1 MAHAA
6 RPLPRSATA
15 EAPDEPRLRRT
26 IGLGSAVAL
35 YSGAVLGTGIL
46 VLPAVAAETAGP
58 ASLIAWAG
66 LSLLSLPLALTFA
79 ALARR
84 QPVAGGFTAYIVRA
98 FGRRWGAV
106 AGWLFLAQVPT
117 GTAFVGFLAAS
128 YLAAPFGLG
137 RDAQLAIALTF
148 IGLAYGLNLLGLRLV
163 GAVQTVATV
172 GVLALVIGVVLA
184 ANRDVRGEAFVPFA
198 PLGFSAIGLAAVQV
212 FWAFVGWE
220 AITPLAEEF
229 RAPERDLRR
238 ASIISVGVVAVIY
251 LALALATI
259 GTHAYGAE
267 AGGLPPFALMAD
279 RAFGSGALFVVGIAG
294 GILAFTPLNA
304 YVAGTSRLAYSL
316 ARSGD
321 LPGWV
326 GALHPRTRVP
336 HHALTAL
343 GIACLAATA
352 LTYAGGIRTADLLA
366 LSTSSFIATYV
377 LSMAA
382 AVRLLSGR
390 DAVLAAIGLV
400 ACLVV
405 LAFVGALLAWLAL
418 VSLAAAL
425 YASRRSLVA
434 VAGTDTSDR

>member
-1 MAHAA
+1 VEQA
-6 RPLPRSATA
+6 RSLAGSATA
-15 EAPDEPRLRRT
+15 VEPRLRRT

-46 VLPAVAAETAGP
+46 VLPTIAAETAGP
-58 ASLIAWAG
+58 ASLIAWIG

-84 QPVAGGFTAYIVRA
+84 QPVAGGFSAYIVRA

-137 RDAQLAIALTF
+137 RDAQFAIALIF

-163 GAVQTVATV
+163 GVVQTVATV
-172 GVLALVIGVVLA
+172 GVLALVIGVVFA
-184 ANRDVRGEAFVPFA
+184 ANRDVRADAFVPFA
-198 PLGFSAIGLAAVQV
+198 PLGLSAVGLAAVQI

-229 RAPERDLRR
+229 RSPDRDLRR
-238 ASIISVGVVAVIY
+238 ASVISVGVVAVLY
-251 LALALATI
+251 LALALVTV
-259 GTHAYGAE
+259 GTHAYGAA
-267 AGGLPPFALMAD
+267 AGGLPPFALMAQ
-279 RAFGSGALFVVGIAG
+279 RTFGSGALLVVGIAG
-294 GILAFTPLNA
+294 GVLAFTPLNA

-321 LPGWV
+321 LPTWV

-336 HHALTAL
+336 HHALIGLAV
-343 GIACLAATA
+343 ACLAATA
-352 LTYAGGIRTADLLA
+352 LTYAGRIRAADLLP

-382 AVRLLSGR
+382 AVRLLRGR
-390 DAVLAAIGLV
+390 ESLVAAVGLT

-405 LAFVGALLAWLAL
+405 LAFVGAILAWLAA
-418 VSLAAAL
+418 VALAAAL
-425 YASRRSLVA
+425 YAGRRRLIA
-434 VAGTDTSDR
+434 VAEAETPDG

>member
-1 MAHAA
+1 M
-6 RPLPRSATA
+6 
-15 EAPDEPRLRRT
+15 
-26 IGLGSAVAL
+26 GSAVAL

-58 ASLIAWAG
+58 ASVIAWAG

-79 ALARR
+79 ALGRR

-98 FGRRWGAV
+98 FGRRWGAI

-117 GTAFVGFLAAS
+117 GSAFVGFLAAS

-137 RDAQLAIALTF
+137 RDAHFAIALTF
-148 IGLAYGLNLLGLRLV
+148 IALAYGLNLLGLRLV
-163 GAVQTVATV
+163 GAVQTLATV

-184 ANRDVRGEAFVPFA
+184 ANRDVRADAFVPFA
-198 PLGFSAIGLAAVQV
+198 PLGFSAVGLAAVQV

-229 RAPERDLRR
+229 RSPERDLRR
-238 ASIISVGVVAVIY
+238 ASVISVGVVAVIY
-251 LALALATI
+251 LALALVTI

-267 AGGLPPFALMAD
+267 AGGLPPFALMAE
-279 RAFGSGALFVVGIAG
+279 RAFGPGALLVVGIAG
-294 GILAFTPLNA
+294 GVLAFTPLNA
-304 YVAGTSRLAYSL
+304 YVAGTSRLAYAL

-321 LPGWV
+321 LPSWA
-326 GALHPRTRVP
+326 GALHPRSKVP
-336 HHALTAL
+336 HRALIGL
-343 GIACLAATA
+343 GVACVAATT
-352 LTYAGGIRTADLLA
+352 LTYASGIRSADLLP

-382 AVRLLSGR
+382 AVRLLSGK
-390 DAVLAAIGLV
+390 DAVLAAVGLV

-405 LAFVGALLAWLAL
+405 LAFVGALLAWLVA

-425 YASRRSLVA
+425 YAGRRRLNLVA
-434 VAGTDTSDR
+434 RTDTVVD

>member
-1 MAHAA
+1 MAQAA
-6 RPLPRSATA
+6 RPLPESAA
-15 EAPDEPRLRRT
+15 AANEPRLRRT

-35 YSGAVLGTGIL
+35 YSGAVLGTGVL

-58 ASLIAWAG
+58 ASVIAWAG

-79 ALARR
+79 ALGRR

-98 FGRRWGAV
+98 FGRRWGAI

-117 GTAFVGFLAAS
+117 GSAFVGFLAAS

-137 RDAQLAIALTF
+137 RDAHFAIAVTF

-184 ANRDVRGEAFVPFA
+184 ANRDVRADAFVPFA
-198 PLGFSAIGLAAVQV
+198 PLGFSAVGLAAVQV

-229 RAPERDLRR
+229 RWPERDLRR
-238 ASIISVGVVAVIY
+238 ASVISVGVVAVIY
-251 LALALATI
+251 LALALVTI
-259 GTHAYGAE
+259 GTHAYGAQ
-267 AGGLPPFALMAD
+267 AGGLPPFALMAEH
-279 RAFGSGALFVVGIAG
+279 AFGPGALLVVGIAG
-294 GILAFTPLNA
+294 GVLAFTPLNA
-304 YVAGTSRLAYSL
+304 YVAGTSRLAYAL

-321 LPGWV
+321 LPSWV
-326 GALHPRTRVP
+326 GELHPRSKVP
-336 HHALTAL
+336 HHALIGL
-343 GIACLAATA
+343 GVACLAATT
-352 LTYAGGIRTADLLA
+352 LTYAGGIRSADLLP

-382 AVRLLSGR
+382 AVRLLSGK
-390 DAVLAAIGLV
+390 DAVLAAVGLV

-405 LAFVGALLAWLAL
+405 LAFVGALLAWLVA

-425 YASRRSLVA
+425 YAGRRSLNVVA
-434 VAGTDTSDR
+434 RTDTVAD

>member
-1 MAHAA
+1 MAQAA
-6 RPLPRSATA
+6 RPLTR
-15 EAPDEPRLRRT
+15 APAGVAADEPRLRRT

-35 YSGAVLGTGIL
+35 YSGAVLGTGIM

-58 ASLIAWAG
+58 ASLIAWVG

-79 ALARR
+79 ALGRR
-84 QPVAGGFTAYIVRA
+84 QPVAGGFTAYVVRA
-98 FGRRWGAV
+98 FGRRWGAI

-117 GTAFVGFLAAS
+117 GCAFVGFLAAS

-137 RDAQLAIALTF
+137 RDAHFAIALTF

-172 GVLALVIGVVLA
+172 GVLALVVGVVLA
-184 ANRDVRGEAFVPFA
+184 ANRDVRADAFVPFA

-229 RAPERDLRR
+229 RSPERDLRR
-238 ASIISVGVVAVIY
+238 ASVISVGIVAVIY
-251 LALALATI
+251 LALALVTI
-259 GTHAYGAE
+259 GTDAYGAE
-267 AGGLPPFALMAD
+267 AQGLPPFALMAEGAVG
-279 RAFGSGALFVVGIAG
+279 RGALFVVRIAG
-294 GILAFTPLNA
+294 GVLAFTPLNA

-321 LPGWV
+321 LPSWV
-326 GALHPRTRVP
+326 GVLHHRTNVP
-336 HHALTAL
+336 HHALIGL
-343 GIACLAATA
+343 GAACLVATA
-352 LTYAGGIRTADLLA
+352 LTYAGGIRSADLLP
-366 LSTSSFIATYV
+366 LSTPSFIATYV

-382 AVRLLSGR
+382 AVRLLRGR
-390 DAVLAAIGLV
+390 ESLLAGVGLA

-425 YASRRSLVA
+425 YASRRSRSLVA
-434 VAGTDTSDR
+434 RPKTHR

>member
-1 MAHAA
+1 VAQAV
-6 RPLPRSATA
+6 RPLERPIARDAAA
-15 EAPDEPRLRRT
+15 ELRLRRT
-26 IGLGSAVAL
+26 IGLTSAVAL

-58 ASLIAWAG
+58 ASIIAWTG

-79 ALARR
+79 ALGRR

-98 FGRRWGAV
+98 FGRRWGAI

-137 RDAQLAIALTF
+137 RDAHFAIALTF

-172 GVLALVIGVVLA
+172 GVLSLVIGVVLA
-184 ANRDVRGEAFVPFA
+184 ASRDVRADAFLPFA
-198 PLGFSAIGLAAVQV
+198 PFGFSAVGLAAVQV

-229 RAPERDLRR
+229 RSPERDLRR
-238 ASIISVGVVAVIY
+238 ASVISVGVVAVIY
-251 LALALATI
+251 LALALVTI

-267 AGGLPPFALMAD
+267 AEGLPPFALMAE
-279 RAFGSGALFVVGIAG
+279 RAFGPGALVVVGITG
-294 GILAFTPLNA
+294 GVLAFTPLNA

-321 LPGWV
+321 LPSWV

-336 HHALTAL
+336 HHALAGL
-343 GIACLAATA
+343 AIACLAATA
-352 LTYAGGIRTADLLA
+352 LTYAGGIRTADLLP
-366 LSTSSFIATYV
+366 LSTSSFVATYV

-382 AVRLLSGR
+382 AARLLRGR
-390 DAVLAAIGLV
+390 ESLLAAVGLV

-405 LAFVGALLAWLAL
+405 SAFVGELLAWLL
-418 VSLAAAL
+418 VVSLAAAL
-425 YASRRSLVA
+425 YVGRRRLNV
-434 VAGTDTSDR
+434 VAGTDSPER